1 MNDYD
6 VSSVWDYE
14 ISCHDINENVTHN
27 MQDTYDL
34 DEEYSRDSFDYAQL
48 AYTHYAWYT
57 AYEITSWYTAYEIMC
72 TYTVSHILRTRL

>member
-6 VSSVWDYE
+6 VTSVWDYE

-34 DEEYSRDSFDYAQL
+34 DEEYARDSFDYAQL
-48 AYTHYAWYT
+48 AYTHYA
-57 AYEITSWYTAYEIMC
+57 
-72 TYTVSHILRTRL
+72 